1 MPEKV
6 IEDLNCGQTSFG
18 TSLMH
23 VNVPCFS
30 SFNKARCWKMRC
42 FVSMLSNFICVSN
55 EALAKHHDLDAHHC
69 WCQEQEH
76 SSPQHLDATFRPRLP
91 ITAVVQSK
99 CRLVAMTKPGTTSAT
114 SAILPVGPLIFCPWC
129 AYTNHAELKQVVSG
143 TPKTTGR
150 VPGSNAHHPC
160 TNCSCSQ
167 PGCWAQLFRS
177 SRQFASK
184 YLEAFKASRRI
195 LQSRLIP
202 KVLAKTAKFRDDLNM
217 AKKKN
222 PVKSKLVV
230 FTVQTVCKCSRY
242 ISKKQEKNTQTQHRF
257 GSQVHTLGQNHSQ
270 FL

>member
-1 MPEKV
+1 MQVGCNDK
-6 IEDLNCGQTSFG
+6 TR
-18 TSLMH
+18 H
-23 VNVPCFS
+23 H
-30 SFNKARCWKMRC
+30 
-42 FVSMLSNFICVSN
+42 VSN
-55 EALAKHHDLDAHHC
+55 KCDLA
-69 WCQEQEH
+69 
-76 SSPQHLDATFRPRLP
+76 S
-91 ITAVVQSK
+91 
-99 CRLVAMTKPGTTSAT
+99 
-114 SAILPVGPLIFCPWC
+114 GPLDLLPLAPWC

-143 TPKTTGR
+143 TAKTTRR

-167 PGCWAQLFRS
+167 PGSRAQLFRS

-230 FTVQTVCKCSRY
+230 FAVQTVCKCSRY
-242 ISKKQEKNTQTQHRF
+242 ISKKQEKKHTDATQIWVPSSYF
-257 GSQVHTLGQNHSQ
+257 GTEPFAVSLVAFHFGQPNLFKFVKAHVRT
-270 FL
+270 FHKLIL